1 MRNLENRQVVVI
13 EGSMKGSLASVL
25 KYDKVADWVYID
37 GMIGLPGSS
46 VATIDELVDS
56 HKKLRYIMNAVSNL
70 NM

>member
-37 GMIGLPGSS
+37 GMIGLPASN
-46 VATIDELVDS
+46 VATIYELIDS
-56 HKKLRYIMNAVSNL
+56 HRNLREIVNTISKL